1 MVKRAVKKTSKRR
14 TVAATKRR
22 SSARQLPDGVR
33 PGNPAALERWMK
45 LAFARAIRATP
56 RERAQADAEIELV
69 IRSMNEDRVRDGMRK
84 LTDD

>member
-1 MVKRAVKKTSKRR
+1 
-14 TVAATKRR
+14 
-22 SSARQLPDGVR
+22 
-33 PGNPAALERWMK
+33 MK